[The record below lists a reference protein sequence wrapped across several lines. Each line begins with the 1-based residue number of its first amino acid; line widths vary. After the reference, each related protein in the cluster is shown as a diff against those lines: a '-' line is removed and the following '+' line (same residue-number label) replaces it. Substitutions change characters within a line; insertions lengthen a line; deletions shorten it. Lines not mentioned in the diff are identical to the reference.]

1 MSTPPEGAQLSPDG
15 QYWWDGNEW
24 QPTGGDAAGSSGSA
38 AAAAGSG
45 AGGSGAPAAPPEVV
59 LIGVAGFDP
68 TFPVVG
74 QPIVYTWSE
83 ENIGGPI
90 TEPYH
95 AKVEFK
101 DPDGNI
107 LNADAIMVECAPL
120 DTNGQATRTTTL
132 PAPTKA
138 TIGYSI
144 ELWADVDHN
153 TNFSEGLNYAY
164 HNVDA
169 SDPT

>member
-15 QYWWDGNEW
+15 HYWWDGNEW
-24 QPTGGDAAGSSGSA
+24 QPVGGAAGSSGSA
-38 AAAAGSG
+38 GAAGS
-45 AGGSGAPAAPPEVV
+45 AAPAVPPEVV
-59 LIGVAGFDP
+59 LVGTAGFDP
-68 TFPVVG
+68 AFPVVG
-74 QPIVYTWSE
+74 QPIIYTWSE

-90 TEPYH
+90 TDTYH
-95 AKVEFK
+95 ARVEFK

-107 LNADAIMVECAPL
+107 LNADATMVECSAL
-120 DTNGQATRTTTL
+120 DTNGQATRSTNL

-144 ELWADVDHN
+144 ELWVDVDHN
-153 TNFSEGLNYAY
+153 TNFSEGLNYAF

>member
-1 MSTPPEGAQLSPDG
+1 MTQPPEGAQRSEDG
-15 QYWWDGNEW
+15 NYWWDGNEW
-24 QPTGGDAAGSSGSA
+24 QPMSA
-38 AAAAGSG
+38 D
-45 AGGSGAPAAPPEVV
+45 AGGSHGGGQGVAKPPEVV
-59 LIGVAGFDP
+59 LVGTAGFDP
-68 TFPVVG
+68 AFPVVG
-74 QPIVYTWSE
+74 QPIEYTWSE
-83 ENIGGPI
+83 ENIGGP
-90 TEPYH
+90 TPDTYH

-107 LNADAIMVECAPL
+107 IDSDLVECSKL
-120 DTNGQATRTTTL
+120 ETNGQATRSKTL
-132 PAPTKA
+132 SAPQKA

-144 ELWADVDHN
+144 ELWVDVDHN

>member
-24 QPTGGDAAGSSGSA
+24 QLVGSDPGGSSD
-38 AAAAGSG
+38 SG
-45 AGGSGAPAAPPEVV
+45 GADGGAPAVPPEVV
-59 LIGVAGFDP
+59 LIGTAGFDP
-68 TFPVVG
+68 AFPVVG

-90 TEPYH
+90 TDTYH

-101 DPDGNI
+101 DPDGNL
-107 LNADAIMVECAPL
+107 LNADAIMVECEPL

-132 PAPTKA
+132 PAPTRA

-144 ELWADVDHN
+144 ELWTDVDHN
-153 TNFSEGLNYAY
+153 VNFSEGLNYAY
-164 HNVDA
+164 HNVDV